1 MNIRKYITERNKI
14 VVISLALI
22 CILVSAALYH
32 FFSPE
37 YKCKKIVDKFLTEI
51 NKPDIDFD
59 IALNQCDT
67 NYLIDLIGQEQ
78 VLREFPYKLS
88 ASTKDDI
95 IEVSADGLYLS
106 SNGISHER
114 HVKFYLKKHNGIYRI
129 FDSRGFSVINNDLV
143 SNDKTD
149 IQKIREIERINAGL
163 VVLHS
168 DYYID
173 EYDVAR
179 ATVYVTNTSG
189 LDIPYAKV
197 HVKFQKKT
205 EGYVKDQYDYIAN
218 DIWMNGETR
227 KVELPVYDC
236 YGCNNPEYKISY

>member
-1 MNIRKYITERNKI
+1 MNIRKHFTDRNKI
-14 VVISLALI
+14 IVGSLALI
-22 CILVSAALYH
+22 CILTSTLLFY

-67 NYLIDLIGQEQ
+67 NYLIDLIGQEKI
-78 VLREFPYKLS
+78 LKEFPYKLS
-88 ASTKDDI
+88 ANTVDDI
-95 IEVSADGLYLS
+95 IEVSVDGSDLS
-106 SNGISHER
+106 SNGFSYER
-114 HVKFYLKKHNGIYRI
+114 HVKFYLKKSNGLYRI
-129 FDSRGFSVINNDLV
+129 FDSKGFSIINNSLV

-149 IQKIREIERINAGL
+149 VQRIREIERINAGL

-173 EYDVAR
+173 DYDVAR
-179 ATVYVTNTSG
+179 AVVYVTNASG

-205 EGYVKDQYDYIAN
+205 EGYVKDQYDFIAN
-218 DIWMNGETR
+218 DMWMNGETR

-236 YGCNNPEYKISY
+236 YGCNSPEYKISY